1 MLTNGNGV
9 TYMKQ
14 ANDGN
19 LTGADNIANA
29 KADLENGGQDIIIR
43 LQVKIIVDMIGRIIL

>member
-1 MLTNGNGV
+1 
-9 TYMKQ
+9 MKQ

-29 KADLENGGQDIIIR
+29 KADLEKWR
-43 LQVKIIVDMIGRIIL
+43 TYLKTYYFTLM